1 LRHTFPNSAAAQEP
15 FALIAADRVLRPV
28 SQHAVDALF
37 AAHTYLCRRGARKF
51 YRSGLERSDLEQVAA
66 VGLVKAA
73 RRYDGALET
82 PFEAYA
88 WLTIVGELMHHV
100 RDHERPIR
108 LPRRLQTLERPYQR
122 ARERLMTALGR
133 EPSDGELGEEL
144 GVLAATVREL
154 RRAVADLVP
163 VEIDATGGVDPALED
178 PVGLADRLALNSAS
192 AALTPLERAVVIGV
206 YHLGLTQHE
215 IALRLGLPPKRVSRL
230 HRAAL
235 ESLRSRYVA

>member
-1 LRHTFPNSAAAQEP
+1 LRHTFPDSAAAQEP
-15 FALIAADRVLRPV
+15 FALIAADRVLRPA

-73 RRYDGALET
+73 RRYDGSLET

-108 LPRRLQTLERPYQR
+108 LPRRLQMLERPYQR

-133 EPSDGELGEEL
+133 EPSDGELG
-144 GVLAATVREL
+144 VLAATVREL

-163 VEIDATGGVDPALED
+163 VEIDAAGGVDPALEE
-178 PVGLADRLALNSAS
+178 PVSLADRLALNSAS

-235 ESLRSRYVA
+235 ESLRRRYVA